1 MTATAAAALIN
12 LLGYITG
19 SVLYAMLLVM
29 ALGRQSVASSIGL
42 GDMAGAGSEKTDRL
56 PLLTALLGLAWNL
69 GAIAAHVTR
78 SFANVRPFPS
88 LMAAAFTALGF
99 LPAVVV
105 HSLLRTS
112 DGWRR
117 RPAALAMESIRFR
130 GVLFGPKVSAL

>member
-1 MTATAAAALIN
+1 MTAPAAAALIN

-29 ALGRQSVASSIGL
+29 ALGRQRVASSIGV
-42 GDMAGAGSEKTDRL
+42 GGASSEKTDRL

-69 GAIAAHVTR
+69 GAITTLVMQG
-78 SFANVRPFPS
+78 FANVRPFPL
-88 LMAAAFTALGF
+88 LMAAAFTSLGF

-105 HSLLRTS
+105 HSLMRTG

-117 RPAALAMESIRFR
+117 RPRR
-130 GVLFGPKVSAL
+130 TR